1 MRWICT
7 ALLVV
12 ALPACAT
19 LRGGGGDR
27 ELDTLWRQAHTAF
40 ARERFTEAEQG
51 FRRLAA
57 EFPESY
63 EGKEAPFYIG
73 SLRMDPR
80 NPNWAPDSAA
90 VALKRYLAQDSGDI
104 RKPLPRPEAVVLL
117 ELASQLNLPAS
128 ERVPQLQPTE
138 RVVVRQGRTPAPPPR
153 VAPASDGQAL
163 GNEIER
169 LRRQLEE
176 RNQAVADR
184 DSEIRRLRDELERI
198 RKTLVPQRP

>member
-7 ALLVV
+7 ALIAI

-19 LRGGGGDR
+19 LRGLGGDGDR
-27 ELDTLWRQAHTAF
+27 EMDSLWREAHTAF

-63 EGKEAPFYIG
+63 EGKEATFYIG

-80 NPNWAPDSAA
+80 NPNWGPDSAA
-90 VALKRYLAQDSGDI
+90 AALKRYLAQDSGDV
-104 RKPLPRPEAVVLL
+104 RKSLPRPEAVVLL
-117 ELASQLNLPAS
+117 ELASQLNLPANQ
-128 ERVPQLQPTE
+128 RVPELQPTE
-138 RVVVRQGRTPAPPPR
+138 RVVVRPGAPTR
-153 VAPASDGQAL
+153 VAPASESQAL
-163 GNEIER
+163 SGEVER
-169 LRRQLEE
+169 LRRQL
-176 RNQAVADR
+176 NDKDR
-184 DSEIRRLRDELERI
+184 EIGSRDNEIRRLRDELERI